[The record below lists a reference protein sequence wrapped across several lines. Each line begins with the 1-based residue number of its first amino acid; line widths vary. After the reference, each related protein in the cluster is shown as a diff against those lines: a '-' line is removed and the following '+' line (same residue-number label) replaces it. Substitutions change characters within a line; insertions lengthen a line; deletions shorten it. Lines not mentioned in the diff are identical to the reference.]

1 MFLPVNN
8 LLTIIMIEDNQTA
21 FQEAITIFRDGGPVM
36 AALGVVAVILYGTCI
51 ATILFL
57 NRGNLNKKEQEK
69 WDGWIAK
76 PDSAEGRIGE
86 AIQYAIHGPK
96 VTISV
101 VQRRMQEVFEKVV
114 SRIDRRLIFI
124 GALIAI
130 APMTGLLGTVGGM
143 LSMFDGLAGGNG
155 EQGAK
160 KIAEGMKEALF
171 TTLTGLVVSLPGM
184 FLALYIK
191 VKRDAIASTITG
203 LQSAIVKTK
212 FSKL

>member
-1 MFLPVNN
+1 M
-8 LLTIIMIEDNQTA
+8 EAEQTSSL
-21 FQEAITIFRDGGPVM
+21 QEAFTIFRDGGPVM
-36 AALGVVAVILYGTCI
+36 AALGIISVILYGTCI
-51 ATILFL
+51 ATMLFL
-57 NRGNLNKKEQEK
+57 NRGNLNKSKQEK
-69 WDGWIAK
+69 WDEWIES
-76 PDSAEGRIGE
+76 PDDASGRIGE
-86 AIQYAIHGPK
+86 VIQYALHGPK

-101 VQRRMQEVFEKVV
+101 VQRRMEEVYEAIVTK
-114 SRIDRRLIFI
+114 IDRRLIFI

-160 KIAEGMKEALF
+160 KIAAGMKEALF

-184 FLALYIK
+184 FLALFIK
-191 VKRDAIASTITG
+191 MKRDAIASTITS
-203 LQSAIVKTK
+203 LQAAIVKTR

>member
-1 MFLPVNN
+1 MTGEN
-8 LLTIIMIEDNQTA
+8 ETA
-21 FQEAITIFRDGGPVM
+21 LQEAITIFRDGGPVM
-36 AALGVVAVILYGTCI
+36 AALGIIAVILYGTCI
-51 ATILFL
+51 GTLLFV
-57 NRGNLNKKEQEK
+57 NRGNLNKKEQDE
-69 WDGWIAK
+69 WEDWIAEPSK
-76 PDSAEGRIGE
+76 AKGRIGE
-86 AIQYAIHGPK
+86 AIQYALHGPK
-96 VTISV
+96 VTIAV
-101 VQRRMQEVFEKVV
+101 VQRRMEEVYEKVV

-184 FLALYIK
+184 FLALHIK
-191 VKRDAIASTITG
+191 VRRDAIASTITG
-203 LQSAIVKTK
+203 LKSAIVKIR

>member
-1 MFLPVNN
+1 MDQPTEEV
-8 LLTIIMIEDNQTA
+8 TIL
-21 FQEAITIFRDGGPVM
+21 QEAIDIFVDGGPVM
-36 AALGVVAVILYGTCI
+36 AALGIIAAILYGTCI
-51 ATILFL
+51 ATYMFV
-57 NRGNLNKKEQEK
+57 NRGNLNVKQKHQWE
-69 WDGWIAK
+69 DWIVN
-76 PDSAEGRIGE
+76 PDEADGRIGE
-86 AIQYAIHGPK
+86 VIQYALHGPK

-101 VQRRMQEVFEKVV
+101 VQRRIAEVYETVV
-114 SRIDRRLIFI
+114 SKLDRRLILI

-155 EQGAK
+155 EQGAQ

-191 VKRDAIASTITG
+191 TKRDAIANTIMG
-203 LQSAIVKTK
+203 LQSAIVKSK